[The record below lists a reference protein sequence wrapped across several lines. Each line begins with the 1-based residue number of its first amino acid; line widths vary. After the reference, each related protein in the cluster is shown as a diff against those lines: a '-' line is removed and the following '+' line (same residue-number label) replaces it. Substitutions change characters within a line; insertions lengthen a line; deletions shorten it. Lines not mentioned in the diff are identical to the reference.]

1 VEGVALVTRVLVTG
15 HEGYIGSVLTP
26 LLLEAGHR
34 VVGLDTGL
42 FADCLIG
49 PAPRAVP
56 TVRGDV
62 RDVTPDLCA
71 GVDAVIHL
79 AALCN
84 DPLGNLDPGL
94 TDEVNHRATLRLAA
108 AAKAAGA
115 TRFLFA
121 SSCSLYGAGADGVK
135 LTESAAFEPVT
146 PYGESKVRAEAGL
159 HGLADDDF
167 SPTYLRNATAY
178 GFSPRLRGDLV
189 VNELTAHAVLS
200 KEVPLRSDGLAWRP
214 LVHVE
219 DIAAAFV
226 ALLDAP
232 RDLVHDRAYNV
243 GRSEEN
249 HLVRDVAELVADVLP
264 GSRLSIAAGAGHDVR
279 NYQVSC
285 DLITAEVPQFSPQW
299 TLRAGIEHLAESY
312 RRHGLTT
319 DDLAAGRFQRLARI
333 RELRNAGRLG
343 PGMRW
348 TLTGRPTGPGGPAP
362 TAAAG
367 PAAPVPGRPGR

>member
-1 VEGVALVTRVLVTG
+1 MRVLVTG

-26 LLLEAGHR
+26 LLQDAGHR

-42 FADCLIG
+42 FADCLLG
-49 PAPRAVP
+49 PGPRAVE
-56 TVRGDV
+56 TVRADI
-62 RDVTPDLCA
+62 RDVGAGVCA
-71 GVDAVIHL
+71 GVDAVVHL

-94 TDEVNHRATLRLAA
+94 TDQVNHRATVRLAA

-121 SSCSLYGAGADGVK
+121 SSCSLYGAGAEGVK
-135 LTESAAFEPVT
+135 LTESAPFEPVT
-146 PYGESKVRAEAGL
+146 PYGWSKVHAESGLRA
-159 HGLADDDF
+159 LADDDF

-189 VNELTAHAVLS
+189 VNELTAYAVLAN
-200 KEVPLRSDGLAWRP
+200 EVPLRSDGMAWRP

-226 ALLDAP
+226 ALLGSP
-232 RDLVHDRAYNV
+232 RELVHDRAFNV

-249 HLVRDVAELVADVLP
+249 YLVRGIAELVAGVVP
-264 GSRLSIAAGAGHDVR
+264 GSRLSVAAGAGHDVR

-285 DLITAEVPQFSPQW
+285 DLVQAEVPRFTPRW
-299 TLRAGIEHLAESY
+299 TLRTGVEHLVESY

-319 DDLAAGRFQRLARI
+319 DHLTAGRFQRLARI
-333 RELRNAGRLG
+333 RGHREAGRLDG
-343 PGMRW
+343 ALRW
-348 TLTGRPTGPGGPAP
+348 
-362 TAAAG
+362 
-367 PAAPVPGRPGR
+367 V